1 MKKKRSKL
9 RYIIYGLFLCYI
21 GYIFIDQQIAIN
33 RVRGD
38 IAKYNEQNAQIEE
51 ANKYLKDQ
59 IEFAK
64 TDEYKEKMAR
74 ERIGLIKPG
83 ETVYIINEEK

>member
-1 MKKKRSKL
+1 M
-9 RYIIYGLFLCYI
+9 
-21 GYIFIDQQIAIN
+21 AIN
-33 RVRGD
+33 RMRDD
-38 IAKYNEQNAQIEE
+38 ISKYDLENKKVEE
-51 ANKYLKDQ
+51 ANQYLNDQ